1 MPESRHRDS
10 ADIGPGGILD
20 IGIIFASA
28 FPHDSNVESRLRL
41 TGPSGVISEARH
53 HILKEDVPVW
63 KRWGMLCWKNI
74 SRINQ
79 LSLIQYLHA
88 TKNRE
93 YRKRLIFKKDFFYL
107 CMLLGKLIDWVEKKR
122 YVISSMGACVL
133 FLFFYWFLNCQ
144 NPEVKNL
151 PSNTRDTGMI
161 PGQGTKVPHVTGS

>member
-1 MPESRHRDS
+1 MPESHHRDS

-28 FPHDSNVESRLRL
+28 FPDDSNVESRLRL
-41 TGPSGVISEARH
+41 TGPSGVISEAGH
-53 HILKEDVPVW
+53 HILKEDVPIW

-88 TKNRE
+88 MQNRQ

-107 CMLLGKLIDWVEKKR
+107 CMLLGKLID
-122 YVISSMGACVL
+122 
-133 FLFFYWFLNCQ
+133 
-144 NPEVKNL
+144 
-151 PSNTRDTGMI
+151 
-161 PGQGTKVPHVTGS
+161 